1 MHADDPT
8 ICLQIYDKSNTVSS
22 SSPISLEF
30 LDNVTRIEILGLFG
44 YSREDSQ
51 LCVENGEALSLDD
64 SLKFQCV
71 KDKDILT
78 SITLIERNTVVKR
91 IPKIS
96 QKWVILND
104 MDRKSKVRY
113 EFDKSKMVR
122 DYLSDYWIVVV
133 MLTLY

>member
-30 LDNVTRIEILGLFG
+30 LDNVTGIEILGLFG

-64 SLKFQCV
+64 SLKFQGV

-91 IPKIS
+91 IPKLS